1 MGLKTPQTQKRL
13 TFFDKHCAHQP
24 EAFNPGCQFEKKA
37 VN

>member
-24 EAFNPGCQFEKKA
+24 CQFEKKA